1 MPCICYFFT
10 APRRCSPVFISLDW
24 RATYEAGV
32 GTSQHPDEVAI
43 PKALS
48 ALWDSVRVGQGSGSP
63 VPPFA
68 SRPHIHIKSLYLF
81 HAPHEKKRY
90 CSKRGG
96 KSRSS
101 LVRVVPL
108 PGVCVRTS
116 GESGCSVPISS
127 GERFRIGQGILKAN
141 LHSLFSN
148 RTARPQPFLL
158 KRRMTCLRE
167 MEIDRAV
174 DRRL

>member
-1 MPCICYFFT
+1 MNWTRQRKPRPSLCEHGRTYILKGCIFFM
-10 APRRCSPVFISLDW
+10 RHMR
-24 RATYEAGV
+24 
-32 GTSQHPDEVAI
+32 
-43 PKALS
+43 
-48 ALWDSVRVGQGSGSP
+48 
-63 VPPFA
+63 
-68 SRPHIHIKSLYLF
+68 
-81 HAPHEKKRY
+81 KKRY
-90 CSKRGG
+90 CSKREG
-96 KSRSS
+96 KRRSS

-116 GESGCSVPISS
+116 GESGCSIPISS

-167 MEIDRAV
+167 MEIDRAGGQAAV
-174 DRRL
+174 NETATAGKSFRKWASCFRSGPDGNVSRDAQEASAR